1 MCKCLRVRNFKFLL
15 QESFLLL
22 SLISDFKFFYWT
34 PLIPFSSMN
43 LSPLL
48 TAMPPLI
55 TTLLYYLNLPL
66 NILNPVEPWLILSA
80 LYNCNLSAT
89 HSNHILQ
96 PANKL
101 HPAVRNQFTCKQP
114 TTIFTVEGYIALVKQ
129 QATTI
134 RYKTQQYISLTSC
147 ICRC

>member
-1 MCKCLRVRNFKFLL
+1 
-15 QESFLLL
+15 
-22 SLISDFKFFYWT
+22 
-34 PLIPFSSMN
+34 MN

-48 TAMPPLI
+48 TAMLI

-80 LYNCNLSAT
+80 LYNVCNACNLSAT

-147 ICRC
+147 IFRY